1 MVANQPVE
9 RPGSMDYLV
18 NKINELEQRLA
29 ELTAQ
34 SKFPFSVAH
43 GSVRDF
49 TILPSSSGD
58 GTADLWV
65 GDGAGNPAL
74 RTRSVV
80 GSGFKII
87 EMFDSAGGLLYSTD
101 SITGYGLGNP
111 CFPFPLGGKEQITLA
126 GATAPGSAAEIGLGS
141 NFVWNPALWLQPQI
155 RLISPTAA
163 TVRLFATFSG
173 PNVAYTTTE
182 RTVSVPGGNVASQAF
197 YQFATYLSPGDIRGI
212 VGASIKAY
220 VSSGTPGDVNVRLT
234 PWRGTGVS
242 RGYADQNLQA
252 AL

>member
-1 MVANQPVE
+1 VVANQPVE
-9 RPGSMDYLV
+9 RPESMDYLI
-18 NKINELEQRLA
+18 NKINDLERRLN

-43 GSVRDF
+43 GTTKDF

-74 RTRSVV
+74 RTRSVPN
-80 GSGFKII
+80 SGFKIV
-87 EMFDSAGGLLYSTD
+87 ELFDAAGGLLYSTD
-101 SITGYGLGNP
+101 SITGWGLGNP

-126 GATAPGSAAEIGLGS
+126 GATAAGSATEIGLGS

-163 TVRLFATFSG
+163 TVKLFATFTG
-173 PNVAYTTTE
+173 PSVNYTTTE
-182 RTVSVPGGNVASQAF
+182 RTVSVPAGNVASQAF
-197 YQFATYLSPGDIRGI
+197 YNFATYFDASDIRGI

-220 VSSGTPGDVNVRLT
+220 VSAGTPGDVNVRLT